1 MEMWRFLILIWEMR
15 LEYHVD
21 ASKSLLHS
29 PRSDTVQL
37 DIDQKHND
45 ELDVITS
52 QWTPATGRAMVTFIT
67 TLTSWLLMAR
77 RNENKDDLHRP
88 VQHASRVHFT
98 LSA

>member
-1 MEMWRFLILIWEMR
+1 MR

-67 TLTSWLLMAR
+67 KSSA
-77 RNENKDDLHRP
+77 
-88 VQHASRVHFT
+88 HFLIVDGQKEREQGRFAQAGT
-98 LSA
+98 ECL